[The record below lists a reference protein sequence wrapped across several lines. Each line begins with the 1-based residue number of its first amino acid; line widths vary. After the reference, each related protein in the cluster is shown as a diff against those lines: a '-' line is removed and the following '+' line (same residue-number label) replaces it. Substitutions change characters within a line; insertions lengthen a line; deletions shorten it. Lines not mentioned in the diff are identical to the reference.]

1 MKQGSKLA
9 KMSGRS
15 LTNQRLKIGYVSRV
29 FRNCVF
35 RIKNLQFC
43 SICKRM
49 FHVTEVIENAP
60 QCLETN
66 NESKI
71 SKVHPSKQSQQFLS
85 KKEVFVNFLADNAPI
100 LNNSL
105 GMAWATA
112 GDALNHLENAIPS
125 HEISYNCWRWGPQVS
140 GNAEGLQYGESSAK
154 RLLLICWWLFIHD

>member
-105 GMAWATA
+105 GMA
-112 GDALNHLENAIPS
+112 
-125 HEISYNCWRWGPQVS
+125 
-140 GNAEGLQYGESSAK
+140 
-154 RLLLICWWLFIHD
+154 